1 MTTSTRVGR
10 PRDATVSFAVAGGV
24 ISLLREV
31 GLSGLTMDAVASRAG
46 VSKASIYRRWASKE
60 ELLVDVIANLAS
72 ENPIPD
78 TGHFRDDL
86 VELLHRMEA
95 FLSEIEAGQIF
106 PRMAAEV
113 HAATELGRRYAERV
127 ILPRRAMLAG
137 MLSGAQA
144 RGELRDDLHIDVAVD
159 MLTGPVILRM
169 LLGGLVPY
177 DADWSPRLVDGLLQG
192 WAGGASASSTRI

>member
-1 MTTSTRVGR
+1 MTIGTRVGR
-10 PRDATVSFAVAGGV
+10 PRDAAVSSAIAGAVM
-24 ISLLREV
+24 SLLHEV
-31 GLSGLTMDAVASRAG
+31 GLSGLTMDAVASKAG

-72 ENPIPD
+72 ENPVPG
-78 TGHFRDDL
+78 TGHLRDDL

-95 FLSEIEAGQIF
+95 FLTEIEAGQIF

-113 HAATELGRRYAERV
+113 HAASELGRRYAEQV

-137 MLSGAQA
+137 MLSEAQA
-144 RGELRDDLHIDVAVD
+144 RGELRENLDIDVAVD

-169 LLGGLVPY
+169 LLLRLAPSDPEWAPKLVE
-177 DADWSPRLVDGLLQG
+177 SLLHG
-192 WAGGASASSTRI
+192 WAKGR

>member
-1 MTTSTRVGR
+1 VTTSTRVGR
-10 PRDATVSFAVAGGV
+10 PRDAAVSSAIAGAV

-60 ELLVDVIANLAS
+60 DLLVDVIANLAS
-72 ENPIPD
+72 ENPVPD
-78 TGHFRDDL
+78 TGHLRDDL

-95 FLSEIEAGQIF
+95 FLSDIEAGQIF

-113 HAATELGRRYAERV
+113 HAASELGRRYAEQV

-137 MLSGAQA
+137 MLSEARA
-144 RGELRDDLHIDVAVD
+144 RGAIREDLDIGVAVD

-169 LLGGLVPY
+169 LLGRFAPY
-177 DADWSPRLVDGLLQG
+177 DSEWAPRLVDGLLQG
-192 WAGGASASSTRI
+192 WAADR

>member
-10 PRDATVSFAVAGGV
+10 PRDAAVSSAIAGAV

-60 ELLVDVIANLAS
+60 DLLVDVIANLAS
-72 ENPIPD
+72 ENPVPD
-78 TGHFRDDL
+78 TGHLRRDL

-95 FLSEIEAGQIF
+95 FLSDIEAGQLF

-113 HAATELGRRYAERV
+113 HAASALGRRYAEQV
-127 ILPRRAMLAG
+127 ILPRRAMLSG
-137 MLSGAQA
+137 MLSEAQA
-144 RGELRDDLHIDVAVD
+144 RGAIRDDLDIDVAVD

-169 LLGGLVPY
+169 LLGRFAPPVSEW
-177 DADWSPRLVDGLLQG
+177 APRLVDGLLQG
-192 WAGGASASSTRI
+192 WAADR

>member
-1 MTTSTRVGR
+1 VTTSTRVGR
-10 PRDATVSFAVAGGV
+10 PRDAAVSSAIAGAV

-72 ENPIPD
+72 ENPVPD
-78 TGHFRDDL
+78 TGHLRDDL

-95 FLSEIEAGQIF
+95 FLSDIEAGQIF

-113 HAATELGRRYAERV
+113 HAASELGRRYAEQV
-127 ILPRRAMLAG
+127 ILPRRAMLAE
-137 MLSGAQA
+137 MLSEAQA
-144 RGELRDDLHIDVAVD
+144 RGDLRHDLDIDVAVD
-159 MLTGPVILRM
+159 MLTGPVVLRM
-169 LLGGLVPY
+169 LLGRFATPDVEW
-177 DADWSPRLVDGLLQG
+177 APRLVDGLLQG
-192 WAGGASASSTRI
+192 WAAGR